1 MNRALIYLLKSNY
14 DGAAGIYQEALTLKP
29 NDPLAYYCL
38 AVLAARQKDEATMGE
53 NLRRAVQLDRKF
65 AQRAVEDLE
74 FMDMAHS
81 KTFLEVL
88 R

>member
-1 MNRALIYLLKSNY
+1 M
-14 DGAAGIYQEALTLKP
+14 YQEALTLQP

-38 AVLAARQKDEATMGE
+38 AVVAARQKDEARMGE

-74 FMDMAHS
+74 FMDMART
-81 KTFLEVL
+81 KTFVEVL
-88 R
+88 KQ